1 MDTHE
6 GECTVNR
13 EPCRVRDDPYYDYSD
28 YVEGEGVYASKP
40 EDNADDLRDIEFDRQ
55 QVIDLT

>member
-1 MDTHE
+1 M
-6 GECTVNR
+6 NR
-13 EPCRVRDDPYYDYSD
+13 EPCRVRDDPHYDYSD
-28 YVEGEGVYASKP
+28 YVEGKGVYASKP